1 MGVLQNASGF
11 TETGRR
17 VWGGGQVKVSERE
30 WVAWP
35 LDLLMLHVL
44 RRRAGAQQAIQAAEE
59 ARRQREAEKA
69 AEARRPVVSHLLMS
83 LSMLTRKEK
92 RSKSEPN
99 TIPSCCM

>member
-35 LDLLMLHVL
+35 LDLLMFHVL

-69 AEARRPVVSHLLMS
+69 AEARRPVVFTTKAAGEG
-83 LSMLTRKEK
+83 LTCVGRE
-92 RSKSEPN
+92 REG
-99 TIPSCCM
+99 